1 MATAPMRRR
10 SLVAADSGR
19 ATLARVIGAIA
30 SIVALILIVGI
41 ALVLLKANQGN
52 DIVGAIRD
60 AASWLAGPFE
70 GMFSFDKQR
79 TETAVNWGLAAV
91 VWLVV
96 GRLLA
101 RLIAP

>member
-1 MATAPMRRR
+1 MATAPSRRR

-19 ATLARVIGAIA
+19 ATVARVIGGITAIA
-30 SIVALILIVGI
+30 ALILIAGI
-41 ALVLLKANQGN
+41 VLVLLKANASN
-52 DIVGAIRD
+52 DIVGAVRD

-79 TETAVNWGLAAV
+79 TEIAVNWGIAAAV
-91 VWLVV
+91 WLIV

-101 RLIAP
+101 RVIAP